1 MQGSRHRWLDT
12 FLAWYFVSA
21 WGSGF
26 VATRIGLEHAAP
38 FTFLAVRFAIGL
50 AFVIPFALIV
60 KPRWPAGRTEFAHV
74 LVAGALMHLIHLGG
88 SHYAQYLGL
97 SAGISALMLSVQPL
111 VTALIASRWLG
122 ERLLPRQW
130 LGISFGLGGIALVV
144 WHKFDIHAMTIAS
157 LGAVV
162 VGLTGITAGSLYQ
175 RRFCPGT
182 DLRAATVLQFAVA
195 FCGFLP
201 LSLAFE
207 DSGVRWTWA
216 LAGALGFLVVFA
228 SIFAVNAFYTLMR
241 HGQAT
246 RVTSIIYLT
255 PIVAMLV
262 EYLIFGLAPTG
273 LAVIGTVVTCGGVAL
288 VVWRGKVELAGRQP
302 GQ

>member
-12 FLAWYFVSA
+12 FLAWYFVSV

-50 AFVIPFALIV
+50 VFVIPFALIV
-60 KPRWPAGRTEFAHV
+60 KPRWPAGRAEFAHV

-130 LGISFGLGGIALVV
+130 LGIALGLGGIALVV
-144 WHKFDIHAMTIAS
+144 WHKFDIRAMTIAS
-157 LGAVV
+157 LGAVII
-162 VGLTGITAGSLYQ
+162 GLTGITAGTLYQ
-175 RRFCPGT
+175 RRFCPDT
-182 DLRAATVLQFAVA
+182 DLRAATVLQFGAA
-195 FCGFLP
+195 FVCFTP
-201 LSLAFE
+201 LSLLFE
-207 DSGVRWTWA
+207 EGGVRWSWA
-216 LAGALGFLVVFA
+216 LVGAFVFLVFFA

-255 PIVAMLV
+255 PIVAV
-262 EYLIFGLAPTG
+262 IAEYLIFGLAPTP
-273 LAVIGTVVTCGGVAL
+273 LAMVGTVITCAGVGL
-288 VVWRGKVELAGRQP
+288 VVWRRRAG
-302 GQ
+302 

>member
-1 MQGSRHRWLDT
+1 MNAGALQGRWLDT
-12 FLAWYFVSA
+12 FLAWYFVTV

-50 AFVIPFALIV
+50 AFVVPYALIV
-60 KPRWPAGRTEFAHV
+60 RPRWPASRAEFGHV
-74 LVAGALMHLIHLGG
+74 LVAGALMHLIHLSG

-130 LGISFGLGGIALVV
+130 LGVALGLGGIALVV
-144 WHKFDIHAMTIAS
+144 WHKFDIHAMTVAS
-157 LGAVV
+157 LVAVTA
-162 VGLTGITAGSLYQ
+162 GLTGITAGSLYQ
-175 RRFCPGT
+175 RRFCPDT

-195 FCGFLP
+195 FCGFVP

-207 DSGVRWTWA
+207 EGGVRWTWA
-216 LAGALGFLVVFA
+216 LAGVFAYLVIFA

-241 HGQAT
+241 RGQAT
-246 RVTSIIYLT
+246 RVTSLIYLT
-255 PIVAMLV
+255 PIVAVVAEFLV
-262 EYLIFGLAPTG
+262 FGLAPTP
-273 LAVIGTVVTCGGVAL
+273 LAILGTVITCAGVGL
-288 VVWRGKVELAGRQP
+288 VVWRRAALQ
-302 GQ
+302 

>member
-1 MQGSRHRWLDT
+1 MNVEALQRRWFDG
-12 FLAWYFVSA
+12 FLAWYFVA
-21 WGSGF
+21 VWGSGF
-26 VATRIGLEHAAP
+26 VATRIGLQHAAP
-38 FTFLAVRFAIGL
+38 FTFLALRFAIGL
-50 AFVIPFALIV
+50 AFVIPYVLVA
-60 KPRWPAGRTEFAHV
+60 KPRWPANRIELGHV

-111 VTALIASRWLG
+111 ITALIASRWLG

-130 LGISFGLGGIALVV
+130 LGVALGLGGIALVV
-144 WHKFDIHAMTIAS
+144 WHKFDIQAMTIGS
-157 LGAVV
+157 LAAVLA
-162 VGLTGITAGSLYQ
+162 GLTGITAGSLYQ

-195 FCGFLP
+195 FCGFVP

-207 DSGVRWTWA
+207 DSGIRWSWA
-216 LAGALGFLVVFA
+216 LAGALGFLVIFA

-255 PIVAMLV
+255 PVVAV
-262 EYLIFGLAPTG
+262 IAEYLVFGLAPTPV
-273 LAVIGTVVTCGGVAL
+273 AMIGTVITCGGVGL
-288 VVWRGKVELAGRQP
+288 VVWRGGAG
-302 GQ
+302 

>member
-1 MQGSRHRWLDT
+1 MNTDALQRRWFDT
-12 FLAWYFVSA
+12 FLAWYFVTV

-50 AFVIPFALIV
+50 VFVIPYALIV
-60 KPRWPAGRTEFAHV
+60 RPRWPSNRAEFGHV
-74 LVAGALMHLIHLGG
+74 LAAGALMHLIHLGG

-97 SAGISALMLSVQPL
+97 SAGISALMMSVQPL
-111 VTALIASRWLG
+111 ITALIASRWLG
-122 ERLLPRQW
+122 ERLVPRQW
-130 LGISFGLGGIALVV
+130 LGVVLGLGGIALVV
-144 WHKFDIHAMTIAS
+144 WHKFDIQAMTIAS
-157 LGAVV
+157 LIAVIA
-162 VGLTGITAGSLYQ
+162 GLTGITAGTLYQ
-175 RRFCPGT
+175 RRFCPGV

-195 FCGFLP
+195 FCGFVP

-207 DSGVRWTWA
+207 TGGMRWSWA
-216 LAGALGFLVVFA
+216 LAGALAFLVVFA

-255 PIVAMLV
+255 PIVALV
-262 EYLIFGLAPTG
+262 AEYLVFGLAPTP
-273 LAVIGTVVTCGGVAL
+273 LAILGTLITCTGVGL
-288 VVWRGKVELAGRQP
+288 VVWRNSSRPASG
-302 GQ
+302 

>member
-1 MQGSRHRWLDT
+1 MQDTQRRWLDT
-12 FLAWYFVSA
+12 FLIWYFVWV

-50 AFVIPFALIV
+50 AFVIPFVLIV
-60 KPRWPAGRTEFAHV
+60 RPRWPSSRTELAHV
-74 LVAGALMHLIHLGG
+74 LVAGALMHLVQLGG

-122 ERLLPRQW
+122 ERLLARQW
-130 LGISFGLGGIALVV
+130 LGIATGLGGIALVV
-144 WHKFDIHAMTIAS
+144 WHKFDIHNMTIAS
-157 LGAVV
+157 LVAVIIA
-162 VGLTGITAGSLYQ
+162 LTGITAGSLYQ

-182 DLRAATVLQFAVA
+182 DLRAATVLQFAIA
-195 FCGFLP
+195 FCAFLP

-255 PIVAMLV
+255 PIVAMLT
-262 EYLIFGLAPTG
+262 EYCVFGLAPTE
-273 LAVIGTVVTCGGVAL
+273 LAMLGTLITCGGVGL
-288 VVWRGKVELAGRQP
+288 VVWQGKAAPTARQP

>member
-1 MQGSRHRWLDT
+1 MNVRTSSSRFSNS
-12 FLAWYFVSA
+12 FLAWYFVLV

-26 VATRIGLEHAAP
+26 LATKIGIQYAAP
-38 FTFLAVRFAIGL
+38 FTFLSLRYIVGL
-50 AFVIPFALIV
+50 ACLAPILFWIRPTWPKTAPEWGHVI
-60 KPRWPAGRTEFAHV
+60 
-74 LVAGALMHLIHLGG
+74 VAGLLMHAIHLSG

-97 SAGISALMLSVQPL
+97 SAGIAALMLSVQPL
-111 VTALIASRWLG
+111 ATALIASRWLG
-122 ERLLPRQW
+122 ERLRPRQW
-130 LGISFGLGGIALVV
+130 LGVVLGLGGIALVV

-182 DLRAATVLQFAVA
+182 DLRAATVLQFAMA

-207 DSGVRWTWA
+207 DSGVRWSWA
-216 LAGALGFLVVFA
+216 LAGALAFLVVFA

-246 RVTSIIYLT
+246 RVTSILYLT
-255 PIVAMLV
+255 PVVAV
-262 EYLIFGLAPTG
+262 VAEYFVFGLAPTP
-273 LAVIGTVVTCGGVAL
+273 LAMLGTVITCAGVAL
-288 VVWRGKVELAGRQP
+288 VVWDKKKN
-302 GQ
+302 

>member
-1 MQGSRHRWLDT
+1 MNTRASQSRWLHG
-12 FLAWYFVSA
+12 FLAWYFVTV

-50 AFVIPFALIV
+50 ALVIPYALV
-60 KPRWPAGRTEFAHV
+60 VRPRWPATRAEFGHV
-74 LVAGALMHLIHLGG
+74 LVAGALMHLIHLSG

-111 VTALIASRWLG
+111 VTALIASRWLD
-122 ERLLPRQW
+122 ERLVGRQW
-130 LGISFGLGGIALVV
+130 LGVALGLGGIALVV

-157 LGAVV
+157 LIAVV
-162 VGLTGITAGSLYQ
+162 AGLTGITAGTLYQ

-182 DLRAATVLQFAVA
+182 DLRAATVLQFGIA
-195 FCGFLP
+195 FCGFVP

-207 DSGVRWTWA
+207 HGGVRWSWA
-216 LAGALGFLVVFA
+216 LVGSFTFLVIFA

-262 EYLIFGLAPTG
+262 EYLVFGLAPTG
-273 LAVIGTVVTCGGVAL
+273 LAVIGTIVTCSGVGL
-288 VVWRGKVELAGRQP
+288 VVWRGKAG
-302 GQ
+302 

>member
-1 MQGSRHRWLDT
+1 MRGLQRRWLDT
-12 FLAWYFVSA
+12 FLAWYFVSV

-38 FTFLAVRFAIGL
+38 FTFLALRFAIGL
-50 AFVIPFALIV
+50 AFVIPYALIV
-60 KPRWPAGRTEFAHV
+60 KPRWPASRVELGHV
-74 LVAGALMHLIHLGG
+74 LVAGALMHLIHLSG

-97 SAGISALMLSVQPL
+97 SAGIAALMLSVQPL
-111 VTALIASRWLG
+111 ATALIASRWLG
-122 ERLLPRQW
+122 ERLRPRQW
-130 LGISFGLGGIALVV
+130 LGVVLGLGGIALVV

-182 DLRAATVLQFAVA
+182 DLRAATVLQFAMA

-207 DSGVRWTWA
+207 DSGVRWSWA
-216 LAGALGFLVVFA
+216 LAGALAFLVVFA

-246 RVTSIIYLT
+246 RVTSILYLT
-255 PIVAMLV
+255 PVVAV
-262 EYLIFGLAPTG
+262 VAEYFVFGLAPTP
-273 LAVIGTVVTCGGVAL
+273 LAMLGTVITCAGVAL
-288 VVWRGKVELAGRQP
+288 VVWDKKKN
-302 GQ
+302 